1 MSITDC
7 KKKNQNLIITNLASN
22 KNWLL
27 IVLFSLIPLLQNQ
40 LIAGSNSSFCADW
53 AEENTSWFASKYRYE
68 YSKNYNYCLSNA
80 NYLIEQYE
88 WNKLPFWEQRRIKA
102 EEKRA
107 REAELES
114 QRAKEAR
121 KMKALLRKQ
130 RQEENQRKQRA
141 IYINNLKNNINQ
153 ILE

>member
-7 KKKNQNLIITNLASN
+7 KKKNRNLIITNLISN

-27 IVLFSLIPLLQNQ
+27 IGLFSSISLLQNQ

-68 YSKNYNYCLSNA
+68 YSKNYNYCLGNA

>member
-7 KKKNQNLIITNLASN
+7 KKRNRNLIITNLISN

-27 IVLFSLIPLLQNQ
+27 IGLFSSISLLQNQ

-107 REAELES
+107 REAELEY
-114 QRAKEAR
+114 QRAKEER

-130 RQEENQRKQRA
+130 IQEENQRKQRA

>member
-7 KKKNQNLIITNLASN
+7 KRKTENLIITNLISN

-27 IVLFSLIPLLQNQ
+27 IGLFSSISLLQNQ

-68 YSKNYNYCLSNA
+68 YSKNYNYCLGNA

-102 EEKRA
+102 EAKRA
-107 REAELES
+107 REAELEY
-114 QRAKEAR
+114 QRAKEER

-130 RQEENQRKQRA
+130 IQEENQRKQRA

>member
-7 KKKNQNLIITNLASN
+7 KKKNRNLIITNLISN

-27 IVLFSLIPLLQNQ
+27 IGLFSSISLLQNQ

-68 YSKNYNYCLSNA
+68 YSKNYNYCLGNA

-107 REAELES
+107 REAELEY
-114 QRAKEAR
+114 QRAKEER

-130 RQEENQRKQRA
+130 IQEENQRKQRA

>member
-27 IVLFSLIPLLQNQ
+27 IVLFSSIPLLQNQ

-114 QRAKEAR
+114 QRAKKAR

-130 RQEENQRKQRA
+130 RREENQRKQRA

>member
-27 IVLFSLIPLLQNQ
+27 IVLFSSIPLLQNQ

-80 NYLIEQYE
+80 NYLIEQYGVTRITFVPYVFFPGLILQRNIMGSI
-88 WNKLPFWEQRRIKA
+88 NKYQQLFPDIEFALCPPLGITS
-102 EEKRA
+102 
-107 REAELES
+107 ELCDIAVDRVS
-114 QRAKEAR
+114 S
-121 KMKALLRKQ
+121 ALQ
-130 RQEENQRKQRA
+130 VSFE
-141 IYINNLKNNINQ
+141 
-153 ILE
+153 

>member
-7 KKKNQNLIITNLASN
+7 KKKNRNLIITNLISN

-27 IVLFSLIPLLQNQ
+27 IGLFSSISLLQNQ